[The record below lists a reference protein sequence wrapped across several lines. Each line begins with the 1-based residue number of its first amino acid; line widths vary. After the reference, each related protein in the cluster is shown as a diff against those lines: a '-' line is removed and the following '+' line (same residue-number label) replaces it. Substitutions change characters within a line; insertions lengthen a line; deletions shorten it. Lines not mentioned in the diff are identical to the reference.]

1 MAHSTSTSTESVHD
15 LIDNLA
21 TFAAAAGW
29 VVERNTLSGTN
40 RTLTLKRP
48 ESDYVH
54 VYNTSQGQLL
64 MRASTGYDGALA
76 PAAQPGV
83 TPEDC
88 ITARLTGPYPK
99 VWFFSEGSE
108 VVVVVRRADQ
118 NGAYA
123 SFAFG
128 VIQKYGSYAGG
139 TFIDGTYFDSSE
151 GGSGRWNG
159 SGFDHGLLA
168 YGTSGAGYVRADADG
183 VSGQWLRLATAAAL
197 VQSGPP
203 GVANMSS
210 TNQAGATF
218 SVARLMG
225 AADDNAFSGRSML
238 FPIEIAIRRAGT
250 PTYYSPA
257 GVVSTVRAVSLA
269 KFAPEDELSI
279 ASETWV
285 VFPIVNKRAET
296 DASGDPHASGNV
308 GFAVRKTA

>member
-1 MAHSTSTSTESVHD
+1 MAHSTSTSTASVHD

-29 VVERNTLSGTN
+29 TVERNTLSGTN
-40 RTLTLKRP
+40 RTLTLRRP

-54 VYNTSQGQLL
+54 VYNTDQGWLR

-139 TFIDGTYFDSSE
+139 TFIDGTYFNASGSN
-151 GGSGRWNG
+151 SGRWSG
-159 SGFDHGLLA
+159 SDHGLLA

-183 VSGQWLRLATAAAL
+183 ESGQWLRLATAAAL

-203 GVANMSS
+203 GVANMYS
-210 TNQAGATF
+210 TNQSGATF
-218 SVARLMG
+218 STARLMG
-225 AADDNAFSGRSML
+225 AADDNTFSGRSML

-296 DASGDPHASGNV
+296 GGNGDPHASGNV

>member
-1 MAHSTSTSTESVHD
+1 MAHSTSTSTASVHD

-29 VVERNTLSGTN
+29 TVERNTLSGTN

-54 VYNTSQGQLL
+54 VYNTDPGWLR

-139 TFIDGTYFDSSE
+139 TFIDGTYFNASG
-151 GGSGRWNG
+151 GGSGRWSG
-159 SGFDHGLLA
+159 SDHGLLA

-183 VSGQWLRLATAAAL
+183 VSGQWLRLASGAAL
-197 VQSGPP
+197 VQSGPLSTASMYS
-203 GVANMSS
+203 AN
-210 TNQAGATF
+210 QGGATY
-218 SVARLMG
+218 SSARLMG
-225 AADDNAFSGRSML
+225 AADDNTFSGRSML

-285 VFPIVNKRAET
+285 VFPIVNKRTET
-296 DASGDPHASGNV
+296 SGAGDPHASGNV

>member
-1 MAHSTSTSTESVHD
+1 MAHSTSTSTASVHD

-29 VVERNTLSGTN
+29 AVERNTLSGTN

-48 ESDYVH
+48 ESDYIH

-83 TPEDC
+83 TPADC

-128 VIQKYGSYAGG
+128 VIQKYGTYAGG
-139 TFIDGTYFDSSE
+139 TFIDGTYFNASG
-151 GGSGRWNG
+151 GGSGRWSG
-159 SGFDHGLLA
+159 SDHGLLA
-168 YGTSGAGYVRADADG
+168 YGSSGAGYVRADADG

-197 VQSGPP
+197 VQSGPLSAA
-203 GVANMSS
+203 GMYS

-218 SVARLMG
+218 STARLTG
-225 AADDNAFSGRSML
+225 AADDNTFSGRSML

-296 DASGDPHASGNV
+296 GDSGDPHASGNV
-308 GFAVRKTA
+308 GFAVRNTA